1 MSETDAT
8 EGTDVGG
15 VPLPPGAP
23 LPPDE
28 PPPPAGKKPKSGNKK
43 AVKRLTK
50 HRRNLVIAVVVEAAL
65 VVAFGTWLI
74 VELAGGS
81 GGQRKAN
88 AIPQAS
94 SQTSVSDA
102 FRASAMDTAK
112 SYAIDFSTYDYQHL
126 DQDFQTVTSH
136 LAPSFKAQ
144 YSQTVASLKAIV
156 VQYKGSATATVQGV
170 GLASISPTQA
180 VVLVFLDQKVTNT
193 NLKAPRID
201 TNRLQITLERTGGTW
216 LMSDLQLK

>member
-1 MSETDAT
+1 MSETGTA
-8 EGTDVGG
+8 EGADVEG

-23 LPPDE
+23 S
-28 PPPPAGKKPKSGNKK
+28 PPAGKKPKSGNKK

-65 VVAFGTWLI
+65 IAGLVAWVL
-74 VELAGGS
+74 VQYLDLS
-81 GGQRKAN
+81 DQHQVNSLRK
-88 AIPQAS
+88 
-94 SQTSVSDA
+94 
-102 FRASAMDTAK
+102 SATAAAQE
-112 SYAIDFSTYDYQHL
+112 YALDFSTYDYQHL

-136 LAPSFKAQ
+136 LAPSFRDSYTK
-144 YSQTVASLKAIV
+144 TVASLKAIV
-156 VQYKGSATATVQGV
+156 VQYKGSATATIQGV
-170 GLASISPTQA
+170 GVTSVNSKKA